1 MTHQEVLIYA
11 FIGMFIG
18 AIVGAVILWRNADK
32 LPLRYSPRGG
42 TIISPG
48 VYRLSCL
55 DTRRRILEVR
65 QIEHFGVLV
74 FTDVVTG
81 ELGAVSDLTFV
92 SAIRLGDV
100 KDPVLFF
107 GGCDE

>member
-1 MTHQEVLIYA
+1 MTHQEFLIY
-11 FIGMFIG
+11 GLL
-18 AIVGAVILWRNADK
+18 GAVIGTVLAAIFLWRNAGK

-42 TIISPG
+42 TIITPG

-92 SAIRLGDV
+92 SAVRLGDV